1 MTKFEKLGYI
11 MKLLNSGKL
20 LIHPTLN
27 NNERDVS
34 KVLESCVNLL
44 DIKFPDQEANNKR
57 T

>member
-1 MTKFEKLGYI
+1 